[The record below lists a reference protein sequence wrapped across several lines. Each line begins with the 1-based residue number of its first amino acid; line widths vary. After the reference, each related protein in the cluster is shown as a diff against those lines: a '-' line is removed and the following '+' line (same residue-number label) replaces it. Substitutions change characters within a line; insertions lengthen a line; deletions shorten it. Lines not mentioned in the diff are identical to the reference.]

1 MMPKAK
7 FMIGNEAIAAAAVH
21 AGVSVAAGYPGTP
34 STEIIENI
42 RKFGPD
48 VYVEWSI
55 NEKIAFETAYG
66 AAMSGGSGLVAVK
79 HVGLNVASDPMFSS
93 SYTGIAG
100 SLVIVSADDSSMW
113 SSQNEQDNRFY
124 GLHALIPVLEP
135 YDVQSAYDLTL
146 KAFEISR
153 LFHHPVI
160 LRTTTR
166 IGHVRSNVVY
176 EDHHEPLRGKVI
188 KDPNTYVLAPDNARN
203 DRKKQLER
211 WRELSNYLSSLCFYE
226 PGGGDS
232 IIITGGISYSYLK
245 EALEDAGIN
254 TNVLRLDAT
263 VPVPEN
269 AVLSHM
275 DGIRRVLVV
284 EENDPVI
291 EMQVADI
298 LLRKGKAVEFHGKDL
313 IPVEGEMTFEK
324 LKAGLFSFFGMSY
337 GGQYFQDEP
346 LTPRP
351 PALCPGCPH
360 RSSFFDIKKG
370 LSRVSMQ
377 NSFFSGDIGCYT
389 LGALPPFREQD
400 SATNMGSSLGIS
412 NGVFRSTDQVPVAVI
427 GDSTFFHSGMEGV
440 ANAVYNK
447 TAEIIVV
454 LDNRSTAMTGQQP
467 SPSTAIDIGNVCR
480 AMGIEYVETFDPFD
494 VDSGER
500 AVQQAAEYVKK
511 NHKPAVVI
519 AKRACALEVL
529 EKVDSETPKAYVD
542 SNRCTGCTICYD
554 FFTCPSILPLSNK
567 KATID
572 DSCIGCGA
580 CVEVCPFN
588 AISVKGEKPAGWEEA
603 WNA

>member
-7 FMIGNEAIAAAAVH
+7 FMIGNEAIAAAAIH

-42 RKFGPD
+42 KRLGQD

-66 AAMSGGSGLVAVK
+66 AAISGGSGLVAVK
-79 HVGLNVASDPMFSS
+79 HVGLNVASDPLFSS
-93 SYTGIAG
+93 SYTGING

-135 YDVQSAYDLTL
+135 YDVQSAYDLTM

-153 LFHHPVI
+153 RFHHPVI
-160 LRTTTR
+160 VRTTTR
-166 IGHVRSNVVY
+166 IGHVRSRVVY
-176 EDHHEPLRGKVI
+176 SDDHEPQRGRVV
-188 KDPNTYVLAPDNARN
+188 KDPSTYVLAPENARN

-211 WRELSNYLSSLCFYE
+211 WHSISDYLASLCSYD
-226 PGGGDS
+226 PGEGDA
-232 IIITGGISYSYLK
+232 IIITGGISYSYVRETLD
-245 EALEDAGIN
+245 ETGIHA
-254 TNVLRLDAT
+254 NVLRLDAT
-263 VPVPEN
+263 VPVPEKTILKYVN
-269 AVLSHM
+269 GM
-275 DGIRRVLVV
+275 KRVLVV

-298 LLRKGKAVEFHGKDL
+298 LLKNGIMVEFHGKDL
-313 IPVEGEMTFEK
+313 IPMEGEMTFEK
-324 LKAGLFSFFGMSY
+324 LKGGLYTFYGMKYEGSIL
-337 GGQYFQDEP
+337 QDEP

-360 RSSFFDIKKG
+360 RSSFYDIKKG

-400 SATNMGSSLGIS
+400 AATNMGSSLGIS
-412 NGVFRSTDQVPVAVI
+412 NGVFRSTDAVPVAVI

-440 ANAVYNK
+440 ANAVYNR
-447 TAEIIVV
+447 TAELIVV

-480 AMGIEYVETFDPFD
+480 AMGVEYVETFDPFD
-494 VDSGER
+494 AESGEKSI
-500 AVQQAAEYVKK
+500 QNAAEYVK
-511 NHKPAVVI
+511 NTGKPAVVI

-529 EKVDSETPKAYVD
+529 DKIDSETPKAYVD
-542 SNRCTGCTICYD
+542 QDKCTGCTICYN

-588 AISVKGEKPAGWEEA
+588 AISVKGEKPVGWDEA